1 MRDKCDLFTLV
12 SEKAL
17 AGLKAPLD
25 REWTESVR
33 KKYKLADVRPLS
45 PPLRSPSEYLV
56 LTLRRSRPFAR
67 LQRQFYRLVE
77 MLLLLS
83 SDPNDAAQ
91 QRLIRLGVKK
101 RLYLFNKEQLL
112 QIEDKEERKAK
123 LQETFIGVQDD
134 YRRLTDKFSAA

>member
-1 MRDKCDLFTLV
+1 LPD
-12 SEKAL
+12 
-17 AGLKAPLD
+17 P
-25 REWTESVR
+25 
-33 KKYKLADVRPLS
+33 
-45 PPLRSPSEYLV
+45 
-56 LTLRRSRPFAR
+56 
-67 LQRQFYRLVE
+67 QRQFYRLVE

-134 YRRLTDKFSAA
+134 YRRLTEKFSAA

>member
-1 MRDKCDLFTLV
+1 MPD
-12 SEKAL
+12 
-17 AGLKAPLD
+17 P
-25 REWTESVR
+25 
-33 KKYKLADVRPLS
+33 
-45 PPLRSPSEYLV
+45 
-56 LTLRRSRPFAR
+56 
-67 LQRQFYRLVE
+67 QRQFYRLVE

-134 YRRLTDKFSAA
+134 YRRLTEKFSAA

>member
-1 MRDKCDLFTLV
+1 LPD
-12 SEKAL
+12 
-17 AGLKAPLD
+17 P
-25 REWTESVR
+25 
-33 KKYKLADVRPLS
+33 
-45 PPLRSPSEYLV
+45 
-56 LTLRRSRPFAR
+56 
-67 LQRQFYRLVE
+67 QRQFYRLVE

-123 LQETFIGVQDD
+123 LQETFVGVQDD
-134 YRRLTDKFSAA
+134 YRRLTEKFSAA

>member
-1 MRDKCDLFTLV
+1 MPD
-12 SEKAL
+12 
-17 AGLKAPLD
+17 P
-25 REWTESVR
+25 
-33 KKYKLADVRPLS
+33 
-45 PPLRSPSEYLV
+45 
-56 LTLRRSRPFAR
+56 
-67 LQRQFYRLVE
+67 QRQFYRLVE

-123 LQETFIGVQDD
+123 LQETFVGVQDD
-134 YRRLTDKFSAA
+134 YRRLTEKFSAA

>member
-1 MRDKCDLFTLV
+1 MPD
-12 SEKAL
+12 
-17 AGLKAPLD
+17 P
-25 REWTESVR
+25 
-33 KKYKLADVRPLS
+33 
-45 PPLRSPSEYLV
+45 
-56 LTLRRSRPFAR
+56 
-67 LQRQFYRLVE
+67 QRQFYRLVE